1 MLTDMQLRTL
11 RFIEAR
17 VGTTG
22 VAPSYSELAKALG
35 VSSKSG
41 VNRLVCAL
49 EERGYIR
56 RIPHRA
62 RAIEVVR
69 RPTTLLDPAR
79 ELRAYLDA
87 RHGQGFTA
95 ALRAVRWSSSTAA
108 GSTTRI
114 RRRSAMPSSDLVE
127 AGAAVRLAP
136 ELGG

>member
-95 ALRAVRWSSSTAA
+95 ALLAA
-108 GSTTRI
+108 RPRG
-114 RRRSAMPSSDLVE
+114 PVE
-127 AGAAVRLAP
+127 FIHGGRLYNTHP
-136 ELGG
+136 EAERDAEF